1 MPQGFLFLINLR
13 LMINNLINTGIDR
26 FYAKASEDKR
36 LTFGLG
42 PLELERNKELISR
55 YLPANNSIVI
65 DVGGGPGVYAEWL
78 AEMGHNVHLIDPV
91 SKHIQQAQK
100 RSAKLKKPFKAL
112 LGEARKLDFDDNF
125 ADVAILHGPLY
136 HLQQRDDRIKA
147 LKEAYRVL
155 KPNGAM
161 LGFAINH
168 TISTITGL
176 LNGMIHDPQFMDMCQ
191 NELKTGLHNP
201 PGNWPGILPEAF
213 FHTPQEL
220 MDEVLEPGFSN
231 LKLFAVEGMIWLDS
245 KYFESRSNPEK
256 KDAMMALLKSTEED
270 RQLMPFSPH
279 LMVSARKV

>member
-1 MPQGFLFLINLR
+1 MNTNSLISTE
-13 LMINNLINTGIDR
+13 IDEFYTG
-26 FYAKASEDKR
+26 AAEDKR

-42 PLELERNKELISR
+42 PLEFERNKELIGR
-55 YLPANNSIVI
+55 YLPAKNAVVI

-78 AEMGHNVHLIDPV
+78 AGMGHDVHLIDPV
-91 SKHIQQAQK
+91 SKHIQQALK

-112 LGEARKLDFDDNF
+112 LGEARKLDFNDNL
-125 ADVAILHGPLY
+125 ADLVILHGPLY
-136 HLQQRDDRIKA
+136 HLQRRDDRIKA

-191 NELKTGLHNP
+191 SELKTGVHNP

-213 FHTPQEL
+213 FHTPQQL
-220 MDEVLEPGFSN
+220 SDEVLEVGFSD
-231 LKLFAVEGMIWLDS
+231 LKLLAVEGMIWLDS

-256 KDAMMALLKSTEED
+256 KDAMMGLLRSTEEYP
-270 RQLMPFSPH
+270 QLLPFSPH
-279 LMVSARKV
+279 LMVSGRKG

>member
-1 MPQGFLFLINLR
+1 MK
-13 LMINNLINTGIDR
+13 NNLISIGIDR
-26 FYAKASEDKR
+26 FYANASEDKR

-42 PLELERNKELISR
+42 PLEFERNKELISR

-91 SKHIQQAQK
+91 NKHILQAQK

-112 LGEARKLDFDDNF
+112 FGEARKLDFNGNF
-125 ADVAILHGPLY
+125 ADVIILHGPLY
-136 HLQQRDDRIKA
+136 HLQQRDERIKA

-155 KPNGAM
+155 KPNGVI

-176 LNGMIHDPQFMDMCQ
+176 LNGMIHDPEFMGMCQ
-191 NELKTGLHNP
+191 SELKTGLHNP

-220 MDEVLEPGFSN
+220 LDEVAGAGFN
-231 LKLFAVEGMIWLDS
+231 ELKLLAVEGMIWLDS

-256 KDAMMALLKSTEED
+256 KGAMMGLLRATED
-270 RQLMPFSPH
+270 DPKLFPFSPH